1 MSYSPLAIKRRQ
13 VLGDLYAV
21 CDPIEMIPVH
31 LDNADGEKI
40 GFVDES
46 LGHYADAYLF
56 HLPEDVCKKL
66 STGHYIYSFDYDYT
80 DPDSTGRHRRITL
93 NYIYLTGRKA
103 PNAVSRSSKKAAA
116 ALAELEAE
124 AIEEAVEETV

>member
-13 VLGDLYAV
+13 VLGDLYTLCDSVEAV
-21 CDPIEMIPVH
+21 PVH

-40 GFVDES
+40 GFADES

-66 STGHYIYSFDYDYT
+66 STGHYIYSFDYDHS
-80 DPDSTGRHRRITL
+80 DPEAVGRNARIKL
-93 NYIYLTGRKA
+93 NYIFLTGRKL
-103 PNAVSRSSKKAAA
+103 PEAVSRTSKKAAA
-116 ALAELEAE
+116 ALAALGAQ
-124 AIEEAVEETV
+124 AIVET